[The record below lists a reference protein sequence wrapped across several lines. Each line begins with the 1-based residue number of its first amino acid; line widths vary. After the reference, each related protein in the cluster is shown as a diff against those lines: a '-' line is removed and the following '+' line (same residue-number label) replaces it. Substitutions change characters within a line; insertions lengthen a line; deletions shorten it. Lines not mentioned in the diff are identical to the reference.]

1 MKIPK
6 YFWTLFFPKQCP
18 FCGRLIPRE
27 ERCCKECGPA
37 LPWLKTP
44 WNLPGLDGLFAPFS
58 YEGLA
63 ENAVRQ
69 LKFQGKT
76 GRARSL
82 APYLAE
88 TLNGAQFDCIVPVPM
103 YWKGLRKRGYNQAAL
118 LARFLGEETG
128 MPVCPALRKCR
139 DTAQQHTLH
148 ARERHKNLQGAYR
161 VRKGISL
168 KGKSLL
174 LCDDVVTTGST
185 LLEAAQTLRDAGAA
199 RVYAVTVCKT
209 ARRGDMP
216 GEVG

>member
-1 MKIPK
+1 MRLLSL
-6 YFWTLFFPKQCP
+6 WEVLFPKQCP
-18 FCGRLIPRE
+18 FCGKVIPGKA
-27 ERCCKECGPA
+27 RCCEGCEPA

-44 WNLPGLDGLFAPFS
+44 WDLPGLDGLFAPFS
-58 YEGLA
+58 YEGAA

-82 APYLAE
+82 APYL
-88 TLNGAQFDCIVPVPM
+88 TDSLKGARFDCIVPVPM
-103 YWKGLRKRGYNQAAL
+103 YRKGLRKRGYNQAAL

-128 MPVCPALRKCR
+128 MPVCPALRKRR
-139 DTAQQHTLH
+139 DTAQQHDLR
-148 ARERHKNLQGAYR
+148 ARERRINLKDAYR
-161 VRKGISL
+161 VRKGVSL
-168 KGKSLL
+168 EGKSVL

-185 LLEAAQTLRDAGAA
+185 LLEAAQTLRKAGAA

-209 ARRGDMP
+209 VRRADLP